1 MPSHVA
7 ILWPQYIRL
16 ILSGKKTV
24 ESRLTITS
32 RPPYRAIEPGDRIYF
47 KASSGPFMA
56 TAVAAKVEFHE
67 GLTPDKID
75 ALRKRHNDAVCGD
88 AEFWERK
95 RGSRYATFIKLRDV
109 KPIADADAPKIM
121 PSRGLAWFVM
131 GDNSATTVARPPAP
145 TMKPKARQALP
156 SRNEPV
162 QPRLADFIGHDKL
175 TRLIREAREEDL
187 GEQGDDITSRLL
199 VPEELKATAV
209 IRSRAAGVLSGGAML
224 ETIAQAYDPAV
235 RVRVHMK
242 DGSPL
247 KPGDRAATF
256 TGSLRS
262 ILAIERVA
270 LNFCT
275 LLSGIATTTQLY
287 VNETAGTSAKI
298 YDTRKTHPGLRELE
312 KYAVVCGGGHAHRM
326 GLFDAVLVKDNH
338 LAHLPLERY
347 PEALGRMMVQARL
360 SNPKPRFVMI
370 EVDTLDQL
378 ERVLG
383 IAPDI
388 VLLDNM
394 DVSTIRKAVVLR
406 NRMAPHVELE
416 VSGGVRLNTVRKFAE
431 TGVDRI
437 SAGALTHSSP
447 ALDLGLD
454 ID

>member
-109 KPIADADAPKIM
+109 KPITDSDAPKIM
-121 PSRGLAWFVM
+121 PSRGLAWFVI
-131 GDNSATTVARPPAP
+131 DSSAKIAAQPPAP
-145 TMKPKARQALP
+145 AMKPKSRAVPP
-156 SRNEPV
+156 SRNKPN
-162 QPRLADFIGHDKL
+162 QPHLADFIGHAKL

-187 GEQGDDITSRLL
+187 GENGDDITSRLL
-199 VPEELKATAV
+199 VPEELRASAV

-347 PEALGRMMVQARL
+347 PEALGRMMVQAKL

-394 DVSTIRKAVVLR
+394 DVPTIRKAVVLR

>member
-32 RPPYRAIEPGDRIYF
+32 RPPYRAIKPGDRIYF
-47 KASSGPFMA
+47 KASSGPFLA
-56 TAVAAKVEFHE
+56 TAVAGKVEFHE

-75 ALRKRHNDAVCGD
+75 GLRKRHNDAVCGD

-95 RGSRYATFIKLRDV
+95 RDSRYATFITLCDI
-109 KPIADADAPKIM
+109 KPIADFDAPRIK
-121 PSRGLAWFVM
+121 PSRGLAWFVI
-131 GDNSATTVARPPAP
+131 DNSATSVARPPAP
-145 TMKPKARQALP
+145 TMKPKARRTPP
-156 SRNEPV
+156 SQDQVV
-162 QPRLADFIGHDKL
+162 QPRLSDFINHAKL

-187 GEQGDDITSRLL
+187 GEKGDDITSRLL
-199 VPEELKATAV
+199 VPEGLRASAV
-209 IRSRAAGVLSGGAML
+209 IRSRAQGVLSGGAL
-224 ETIAQAYDPAV
+224 LDAIAQAYDPAV
-235 RVRVHMK
+235 RVRVHLK

-247 KPGDRAATF
+247 KPGDCAATL
-256 TGSLRS
+256 TGPLRS

-275 LLSGIATTTQLY
+275 LLSGIATVTRLY
-287 VNETAGTSAKI
+287 VNEATGTRAKI

-394 DVSTIRKAVVLR
+394 DVSTIRKAVLLR
-406 NRMAPHVELE
+406 DRLAPHVELE
-416 VSGGVRLNTVRKFAE
+416 VSGGVRLSTVRKFAE